1 MTDTTDST
9 LPEDSPLD
17 ARIHDELVV
26 DVPDDVELVDAIG
39 GTVEIVRQS
48 WKLRLTDALEQRTLQ
63 DRVFT
68 YLLAAYAANIV
79 SQGERPPTVTR
90 AELVDVFGGDAAD
103 DIAWHGWV
111 RTFDNYAEIRP
122 ESLSHV
128 TAELT
133 RRYGSGDE

>member
-1 MTDTTDST
+1 MAGDTPDET
-9 LPEDSPLD
+9 LPQNSPLD

-26 DVPDDVELVDAIG
+26 DVPDDVELVDAIN

-48 WKLRLTDALEQRTLQ
+48 WKLRLTDALDERTLQ

-68 YLLAAYAANIV
+68 YLLAAYAANIA
-79 SQGERPPTVTR
+79 SEGERPPTVTR
-90 AELVDVFGGDAAD
+90 AELVDVFGEDAAD

-111 RTFDNYAEIRP
+111 RTYDNYAEIRT
-122 ESLSHV
+122 ECLSHV

-133 RRYGSGDE
+133 QRYG